1 MLRKVKINMLFIKYL
16 FSFVGVSGELV
27 IKSTKVTKIQIFRS
41 YENLAP
47 FFFFFFFF
55 LENEVI
61 KITQNCILDL
71 E

>member
-47 FFFFFFFF
+47 FFFFFF